1 MTDKCIVNKRPLL
14 RQSNF
19 ELLRIVSMFLVLIVH
34 ADFLSL
40 GIPTDW
46 EIINH
51 PVSSMLRYIVQS
63 LALVCVNSYVL
74 VSGYYGIHTNVKSVL
89 RFAFIVIFWRMF
101 INFTWLGGEIFG
113 FVEGKLTIQHFI
125 MLCIPG
131 NGDWFVMA
139 YIVLLLIAP
148 ILNSFGRHCSAR
160 KLWIYVLLYEG
171 VQVIYSWVLHIES
184 GFNSGYSV
192 LSFIGLYLIGAAIC
206 KSNIR
211 KNYSPLALYLILSIS
226 AGVTVYIARRFFPHS
241 QISLWVESRF
251 DVYNSIIVILA
262 SVFLFLFFQRLRII
276 SSTINKIAAS
286 TFAVY
291 LMHMHPLIRDI
302 YCEICKKIYY
312 DYSNWRYLLLISLFI
327 TGVFIIAILIDRVRL
342 RVWRA
347 IEATENYRLICGIL
361 QRIITDN
368 SIPDRI

>member
-101 INFTWLGGEIFG
+101 INFTWLGGDIFG
-113 FVEGKLTIQHFI
+113 FVESKLTIQHFI

-148 ILNSFGRHCSAR
+148 ILNSFVRNCSAR

-171 VQVIYSWVLHIES
+171 VQVTYSWVLHIES

-192 LSFIGLYLIGAAIC
+192 LSFIGLYLVGAAIC
-206 KSNIR
+206 KSNIL
-211 KNYSPLALYLILSIS
+211 KNYRPLTLYLILSIF
-226 AGVTVYIARRFFPHS
+226 AGVLVYIARRFFPHT
-241 QISLWVESRF
+241 QISIWVESRF

-262 SVFLFLFFQRLRII
+262 SVFLFLYFKRLRLIN
-276 SSTINKIAAS
+276 STVNKIAAS
-286 TFAVY
+286 SFAVY
-291 LMHMHPLIRDI
+291 LMHMHPLIRGI

-327 TGVFIIAILIDRVRL
+327 TGVFAIAILIDRVRL

-347 IEATENYRLICGIL
+347 IETTENYRLICRNL
-361 QRIITDN
+361 QSIIMDN
-368 SIPDRI
+368 KIPDRI